1 MVQCLITKLNG
12 VVNNN
17 SIPKLGEL
25 IVEVNDAN
33 NAELE
38 LYGATYD
45 NDVAVR
51 TSGNV
56 TVTNSS
62 STKKLISGTGK
73 VFLSTTGT
81 SKPSGFTTW
90 RNKNLAFPNLNSA
103 FLSSCSSINIDA
115 GGYKLDLRP
124 KILSLQVNNAI
135 LIGKLGSRTLIN
147 CSGCILNDNESL
159 DLNTLDVSQLTN
171 FSWTNGKIIGD
182 ISCLDSVHAPKLVK
196 QASMGLW
203 GNIST
208 LTGDVSKLLKNG
220 GQVLFSK
227 EKFTWSNRPSDY
239 KILAISANLGN
250 NVDTMLTDQA
260 KLDAGDTYYQKIIEV
275 TGTRTSA
282 SDTAIQTLQSKGFT
296 VSVTPA

>member
-62 STKKLISGTGK
+62 SAKKLISGTGK

-81 SKPSGFTTW
+81 SKPIGFTTW
-90 RNKNLAFPNLNSA
+90 RNNKLAFPNLNSA

-124 KILSLQVNNAI
+124 QILSLQVNNAY
-135 LIGKLGSRTLIN
+135 LIGKLGTCTLIN
-147 CSGCILNDNESL
+147 CSKCILNDNENL
-159 DLNTLDVSQLTN
+159 DLNTLDVSQLTS
-171 FSWTNGKIIGD
+171 FSWTSGKITGD
-182 ISCLDSVHAPKLVK
+182 ISRLDSVHAPKLVK

-227 EKFTWSNRPSDY
+227 EKLTWSNRPSDY

-260 KLDAGDTYYQKIIEV
+260 KLDAGDTYYQKV
-275 TGTRTSA
+275 MNVKGTRTSA
-282 SDTAIQTLQSKGFT
+282 SDAAVTTLQGKGFT
-296 VSVTPA
+296 ISVTPA